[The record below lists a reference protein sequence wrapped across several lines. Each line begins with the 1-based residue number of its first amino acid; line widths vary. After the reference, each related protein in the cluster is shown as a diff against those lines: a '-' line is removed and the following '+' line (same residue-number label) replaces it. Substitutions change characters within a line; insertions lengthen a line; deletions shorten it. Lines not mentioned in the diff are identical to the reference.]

1 VTVAVSRL
9 RTAGTVA
16 LVLLGG
22 AACAVLAHDAVRA
35 PGVVYRATPLLRDI
49 AAWTAV
55 AVATALVARRLPRR
69 AVVAVVLLLAVA
81 IRVSA
86 LAEKAPISDDLY
98 RYAWDGH
105 VQAAGVDP
113 YRYPPADPALTPL
126 RAGQWYW
133 PADATC
139 RQLQGHPGCTLINR
153 AGAPTIYPPAAELWF
168 LALDASGLPRL
179 QDRGLELA
187 GLGVDLAILAVL
199 LSLWRRGRLDQG
211 APVLWALA
219 PLAPLEIVADAH
231 VDGVALL
238 VTLAGLLAARRG
250 RTTSAAVLLG
260 VATLVK
266 LYPALLL
273 VAVLPRRLRPA
284 AGAVAAFAGVLVVG
298 YLPHVLAVGTR
309 VVGYLPTYLRE
320 ENYATGSRYLLVG
333 LLGLTGGAATALV
346 ALVLGATALAVWW
359 RRPDP
364 LVGATV
370 LYGTLLLLT
379 TPVQPWYAVALAGVA
394 VACGRAEW
402 LAVGLAAYPVYART
416 VHDQSAV
423 ATGRVSYGL
432 ALLVV
437 LAAAAWRWW
446 RSRAA
451 APTGQA
457 PRSGSLANARTP
469 ASNPTAAR

>member
-1 VTVAVSRL
+1 MTVPTRARTVAV
-9 RTAGTVA
+9 
-16 LVLLGG
+16 LVGVLIGG
-22 AACAVLAHDAVRA
+22 AACVVLAHDAVRA
-35 PGVVYRATPLLRDI
+35 PGIVYRTAPLLRDV
-49 AAWTAV
+49 AAWTAA
-55 AVATALVARRLPRR
+55 AVLTALLIRRLPRR
-69 AVVAVVLLLAVA
+69 AALVAVLLLAVA
-81 IRVSA
+81 IRAAA
-86 LAEKAPISDDLY
+86 LADKAPVSDDLY

-105 VQAAGVDP
+105 VQAAGGDP
-113 YRYPPADPALTPL
+113 YRSPPADPALAPL

-133 PADATC
+133 PDAATC
-139 RQLQGHPGCTLINR
+139 QRLQGHAGCTLINR

-168 LALDASGLPRL
+168 LALDATGLPRL
-179 QDRGLELA
+179 HDRGLELA

-199 LSLWRRGRLDQG
+199 LSLWRRGSLDLG
-211 APVLWALA
+211 APAFWALA

-250 RTTSAAVLLG
+250 RTTLAVVLLA

-273 VAVLPRRLRPA
+273 LAVLPRRFRPA
-284 AGAVAAFAGVLVVG
+284 AGAVAVFAGVLVAG

-333 LLGLTGGAATALV
+333 LLGITGGAATVVVL
-346 ALVLGATALAVWW
+346 LVLGATAFTVWW

-370 LYGTLLLLT
+370 LYGVLLLLT

-394 VACGRAEW
+394 VACGRPEW
-402 LAVGLAAYPVYART
+402 MAVGLAAYPVYART

-423 ATGRVSYGL
+423 ATGRLAYGL

-437 LAAAAWRWW
+437 LAAAALRWRRW
-446 RSRAA
+446 RIAV
-451 APTGQA
+451 APGQA
-457 PRSGSLANARTP
+457 PRSGSAANARTP
-469 ASNPTAAR
+469 APNPTAAR